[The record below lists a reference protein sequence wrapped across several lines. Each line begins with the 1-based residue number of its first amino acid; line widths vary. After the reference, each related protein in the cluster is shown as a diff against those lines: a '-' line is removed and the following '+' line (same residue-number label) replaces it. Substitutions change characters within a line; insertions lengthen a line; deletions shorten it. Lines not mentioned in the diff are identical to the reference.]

1 MCNFEIS
8 SFNKLSYILLYISGV
23 LYNLLTFF
31 FKQQNLLRKHQGT
44 IDFIN
49 ININQKK
56 KKISKPT

>member
-56 KKISKPT
+56 KK